1 MQLYLFKS
9 FRCQKYYQADSQIIF
24 FLAGLF
30 FTAAFPAAML
40 GTKIRLT
47 LVPFQF
53 QGCILFPGLPS
64 PE

>member
-40 GTKIRLT
+40 GTEIRLT

-64 PE
+64 PD